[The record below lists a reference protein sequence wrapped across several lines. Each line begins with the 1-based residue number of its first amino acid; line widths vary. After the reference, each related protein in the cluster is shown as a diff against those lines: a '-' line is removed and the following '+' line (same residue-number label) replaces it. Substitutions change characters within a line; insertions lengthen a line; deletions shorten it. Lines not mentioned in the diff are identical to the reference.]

1 MGYLWRTVGDP
12 LAFAH
17 AERLWGRI
25 FTLPPVTLVQAF
37 LTLPHQPDRI
47 VIVRGFVDLV
57 TVLVI
62 LGALIWGFRRM
73 RMGDWLYALAILVIA
88 LSYPTPVWVLLSNAR
103 LMLAA
108 FPCLLFL
115 AREGRRPWLN
125 ALILGTFTLLLVILT
140 QYYLRGKVIV

>member
-1 MGYLWRTVGDP
+1 MG
-12 LAFAH
+12 
-17 AERLWGRI
+17 
-25 FTLPPVTLVQAF
+25 
-37 LTLPHQPDRI
+37 
-47 VIVRGFVDLV
+47 GFVDLV
-57 TVLVI
+57 AVLVI
-62 LGALIWGFRRM
+62 LGALIWGVRQM

-88 LSYPTPVWVLLSNAR
+88 LSLPTPVWVLLANAR

-125 ALILGTFTLLLVILT
+125 ALILGTFTVLLVLLA